1 MGEQLRFQEK
11 TKSERREYARIATN
25 LYITYSIPGKESF
38 EAGIFVSKNVS
49 GGGILFESF
58 REIPVGTVFDL
69 AIHLPTFPFPLSA
82 KGKVVRLKK
91 TRHYGRY
98 DVGMS
103 LIEISEKERREL
115 IKYLVSTLLTQK
127 DCESLFRSEEE
138 EEDSIFEEEVLKR
151 PRVKP

>member
-1 MGEQLRFQEK
+1 MGEHFQSQEK
-11 TKSERREYARIATN
+11 AKRERRRYTRVATN
-25 LYITYSIPGKESF
+25 LYITYSMPGAESS

-69 AIHLPTFPFPLSA
+69 AIHLPTHPFPLSA
-82 KGKVVRLKK
+82 KGKVVRLEK
-91 TRHYGRY
+91 TRPYGRY

-115 IKYLVSTLLTQK
+115 IKYLVSTLFTQN
-127 DCESLFRSEEE
+127 DCESLFGTEEE
-138 EEDSIFEEEVLKR
+138 WQSSIFEESLLKR
-151 PRVKP
+151 VSRP